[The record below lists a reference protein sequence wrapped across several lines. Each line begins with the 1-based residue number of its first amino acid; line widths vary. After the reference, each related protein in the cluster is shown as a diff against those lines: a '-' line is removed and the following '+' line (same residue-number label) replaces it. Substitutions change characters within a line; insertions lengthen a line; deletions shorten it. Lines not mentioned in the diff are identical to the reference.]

1 MRDPKLLAAAEI
13 RRDIGIVDDVL
24 AGQVRDIWTR
34 FADLLAL
41 NHRDAFTFSHKG
53 PLGDS

>member
-1 MRDPKLLAAAEI
+1 VAEI
-13 RRDIGIVDDVL
+13 RRDTGIVDDVL
-24 AGQVRDIWTR
+24 AVQARDIWTR